1 VTSPN
6 PQDEETPVGRAVWRG
21 LKCRCPNCGN
31 GRLFRHYLEQVD
43 SCSVCGEPLVYY
55 KGGILVPLVV
65 ITVVITIAA
74 IVMLVIE
81 LQGQGSPLL
90 YLYAVV
96 PPSVVI
102 PLLLL
107 PSAKGGIVGLM
118 WSKGWSDEQ
127 DR

>member
-1 VTSPN
+1 VTSPD
-6 PQDEETPVGRAVWRG
+6 PQHEEISVGRAIWRG
-21 LKCRCPNCGN
+21 LKCRCPNCGK
-31 GRLFRHYLEQVD
+31 GRLFHHYLEQVE
-43 SCSVCGEPLVYY
+43 SCSMCGEPLAYY
-55 KGGILVPLVV
+55 KGGIFVPLVV

-74 IVMLVIE
+74 IAMLIIE

-90 YLYAVV
+90 HLYAVV